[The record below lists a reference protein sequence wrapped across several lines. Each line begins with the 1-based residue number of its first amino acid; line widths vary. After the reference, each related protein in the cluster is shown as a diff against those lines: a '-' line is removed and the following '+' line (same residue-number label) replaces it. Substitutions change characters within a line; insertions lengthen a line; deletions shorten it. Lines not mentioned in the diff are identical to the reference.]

1 MFDVTYVSRRQGEG
15 LSSPSKFGWCWGVPW
30 WLSHCHDPGGVPDKT
45 AEILPAVRCGHQ
57 QQQNKIKKKIF
68 FSLICSWA
76 TTQDVFHKALPMKQF
91 SELYLVQLRFAEWE
105 LKLFMRTE
113 LLVNELAFC
122 SYTSEYWMFTSRDVA
137 FMIQETF
144 WALGICFS
152 WSKSY
157 VLSPTNVSFPILHWK
172 KKSLCLQY
180 GNRWLI
186 VCSQVN
192 LFVSPPKASLS
203 VTMIKSFSGWTR
215 QRQVMGISPGRWFP
229 GFRAER
235 EMEHS
240 WRMTSLSLWKVTCP
254 FQLHESHPGF
264 LVAL

>member
-1 MFDVTYVSRRQGEG
+1 MCHEGRERDLVLPVSLADVGEFRDGLVTAMTQVESLIRQ
-15 LSSPSKFGWCWGVPW
+15 LRSCQPWGVAT
-30 WLSHCHDPGGVPDKT
+30 SNSKT
-45 AEILPAVRCGHQ
+45 RL
-57 QQQNKIKKKIF
+57 KKKLF

-76 TTQDVFHKALPMKQF
+76 TTQDVFHRALPMKQF

-240 WRMTSLSLWKVTCP
+240 WRMMSLSLWKVTCP